1 MEASHVGPL
10 LPDTDYAIWV
20 PLAQGGQGN
29 PHPDGYRI
37 NVTVSLVRNKMENPF
52 SRSDAIVSAQ
62 AILVP

>member
-10 LPDTDYAIWV
+10 LPDTDCAIWV
-20 PLAQGGQGN
+20 SLAPLAQGD

-52 SRSDAIVSAQ
+52 PRSDAIVSAQ